1 MVFTFSLTKFHWSRC
16 YDTWTRDAQCGPT
29 HRSSGLDRIGGAP
42 GLLKVPAGM
51 ARRWALEAALLLCGF
66 CSALLL
72 ISLFLFHLL
81 SSWQLPQI
89 SILACL
95 VQGICKVVHIKQA
108 RHEMLGFTFS
118 FPCSGPWPDCAAC
131 LLGSLV
137 CLSVAKTAESL
148 CLLLAPPGPREWI
161 KKINWYISCLY
172 CAWLRQEN
180 ISKNSCKKRVPV
192 Q

>member
-1 MVFTFSLTKFHWSRC
+1 MTHGP
-16 YDTWTRDAQCGPT
+16 RDAQCGPT
-29 HRSSGLDRIGGAP
+29 HRRSGSDRIGGAP
-42 GLLKVPAGM
+42 DLLKVPAGM
-51 ARRWALEAALLLCGF
+51 ARRWALEAAVLLCGF

-72 ISLFLFHLL
+72 ISPLSFHLL

-131 LLGSLV
+131 LLASLV
-137 CLSVAKTAESL
+137 CLSVAKTAESACCSL
-148 CLLLAPPGPREWI
+148 RRDPESGLRRSIDIFHVLTVHDCDRKTLVRIPA
-161 KKINWYISCLY
+161 KKKSPCSI
-172 CAWLRQEN
+172 R
-180 ISKNSCKKRVPV
+180 P
-192 Q
+192 